1 VTIDDKSQV
10 IDKIRDP
17 VKVDVPESAAD
28 SAIYT
33 KPEGWDVPQ
42 ELRVLAQ
49 VSPKLAPFVVASLGL
64 TAANAGKIIEDR
76 VVTPVIR
83 SVVRD
88 VLGGA
93 QIPFRY
99 QRAKL
104 DKDGNT
110 VLNAQGEP
118 EVETASEFRAVR
130 VLDLL
135 DQRAPIEEAIEE
147 RAQPE
152 ALKEGVTINEVRL
165 AESSIPAELLIARK
179 REQLAQ
185 QLTKAWKQEE
195 FAQAQRQKTENA
207 KAQANQQSQ
216 LVEAQIYASAML
228 QRAEGRKTEGEGEK
242 FYLSSVAEGQRLQAE
257 AMGKDNALRL
267 QMFQQMTKALT
278 DIVAKNPEILKAA
291 LENPQK
297 FVPTVSVSGGGGVEG
312 AAAIFGQMFQGNK
325 ESPKQ

>member
-1 VTIDDKSQV
+1 M
-10 IDKIRDP
+10 
-17 VKVDVPESAAD
+17 
-28 SAIYT
+28 
-33 KPEGWDVPQ
+33 
-42 ELRVLAQ
+42 
-49 VSPKLAPFVVASLGL
+49 
-64 TAANAGKIIEDR
+64 
-76 VVTPVIR
+76 
-83 SVVRD
+83 VRD

-228 QRAEGRKTEGEGEK
+228 QRAEVRKT
-242 FYLSSVAEGQRLQAE
+242 
-257 AMGKDNALRL
+257 
-267 QMFQQMTKALT
+267 
-278 DIVAKNPEILKAA
+278 
-291 LENPQK
+291 
-297 FVPTVSVSGGGGVEG
+297 
-312 AAAIFGQMFQGNK
+312 
-325 ESPKQ
+325 